1 MYIQIKYIQMKI
13 EEQLNLSNI
22 EPLKKSILNLMY
34 TGNWVNEKSS
44 VYFKQF
50 DLTSQQF
57 NILRIL
63 RGQNGQAINLQDVQE
78 RMISKMSNTT
88 RLIEKLRKKEL
99 VRRIQCASN
108 RRKIEI
114 SITEKGLDLL
124 RLIDE
129 SLSAHEK
136 ETTKNLTENEAILL
150 NELLNKL
157 RRNNN

>member
-1 MYIQIKYIQMKI
+1 MLV
-13 EEQLNLSNI
+13 EEQL
-22 EPLKKSILNLMY
+22 KSDSKLNPGTKCILNLMY

-44 VYFKQF
+44 IYFKQF

-63 RGQNGQAINLQDVQE
+63 RGQNGKAINLQDVQE

-88 RLIEKLRKKEL
+88 RLIEKLRIKDL
-99 VRRIQCASN
+99 VSRIQCQSN

-114 SITEKGLDLL
+114 SITEKGLELL
-124 RLIDE
+124 SLIDK
-129 SLSAHEK
+129 SLRIHEK
-136 ETTKNLTENEAILL
+136 ETTKNLTEKEAILL

-157 RRNNN
+157 RTNNK